1 MTTPLSSQLDA
12 LFSTCFSWIIVALFV
27 WGLGTGGLQHAEG
40 ATTPSLAPEDCVPIQ
55 SENVRVVDEGR
66 GDFLVT
72 DGEHRLAMA
81 ASRKAAERVAAVAA
95 RHEKHC
101 FIGRD
106 SGRGEVVEYWK
117 GRSDVDV
124 EMPPPADCHSYNQD
138 RLRSNKQGSG
148 FVVTD
153 GSVRLFTL
161 ATREEVRQAIQWAR
175 KHKQYCYIGRDNERY
190 DHSDYVTAYWGGGDD
205 EGDTY
210 LDESSDDTYLDD
222 SGGGDT
228 YLDDSD
234 GGGDRLE

>member
-1 MTTPLSSQLDA
+1 MTIPLSRQLDA
-12 LFSTCFSWIIVALFV
+12 LFASRLTWIIVALLV
-27 WGLGTGGLQHAEG
+27 WGLGAGGLQAAEG
-40 ATTPSLAPEDCVPIQ
+40 ANALSVSPEDCVPIQ

-95 RHEKHC
+95 RHEHHC

-138 RLRSNKQGSG
+138 RLRSEKKGRA

-161 ATREEVRQAIQWAR
+161 ATRGEVRQAIQWAR
-175 KHKQYCYIGRDNERY
+175 KHKQYCYIGRDNNRY
-190 DHSDYVTAYWGGGDD
+190 DHSDYVTAYWAGGD
-205 EGDTY
+205 EGEGTY

-234 GGGDRLE
+234 GGDDRME